1 MASLINDVEHPQLS
15 KEMRGPNA
23 NVRPGVYSRT
33 LVEEVKNQVYNVLL
47 TKKRVKIDEKWSLAQ
62 KQRVFEQEVRPL
74 LNSSGDYKTHEDLMK
89 SLGNELISDI
99 KENFTKTKSYLIDPS
114 ILGGTYLREEDASE
128 ENEKKNRK
136 HFEIRSFIDVD
147 NTVTGIQKLTENQ
160 SKSIVTLAE
169 YCDVQFAYLQQQLQA
184 IQQIL
189 VVMDGQLYQDNVENK
204 KLLLGLSFGDIENK
218 QLTALVAK
226 LVNEV
231 LEQVSRDPPEPLEE
245 KIIPALRP
253 ETGHNNSSKALVGV
267 IRGILNDDHGLSE
280 EEMLDMV
287 LSRMQDHLL
296 PSEVPENERD
306 PKANKEIKEAFRILK
321 HATEKTKLPETIKE
335 KSEHLNNFRKARA
348 EPPYSPI
355 EILQIGDSDAK
366 IRATLNE
373 GRPKGNHKIKRRRY
387 DESPMVRAA
396 ISRESGLLPATS
408 SNTTKATSNKSK
420 PAPKSA
426 PKIKS
431 GAPDKRRPVKTH
443 KPKKS
448 GQKKGTPSPKPS
460 TSAAAIRA
468 LRAAKAVGYRS
479 IDRHQSKRGNVT
491 SGHST
496 STPYAPKPCPRSRKI
511 SNKRLRSPSTSPDSG
526 RLNNTNNSIASSDS
540 VSSNQNSATNS
551 ASNSDDVV
559 RSPGDSSTSE
569 VWFTND
575 TAAPST
581 SKRRRRK

>member
-33 LVEEVKNQVYNVLL
+33 LVEEIKNQVYNVLL
-47 TKKRVKIDEKWSLAQ
+47 TKKRVKIDEDWSLAQ

-74 LNSSGDYKTHEDLMK
+74 LNSSGNYKTHEDLMK
-89 SLGNELISDI
+89 NLGNELIKDI

-160 SKSIVTLAE
+160 SKTIVTLAE

-253 ETGHNNSSKALVGV
+253 ETGHNNSSRALVGV

-296 PSEVPENERD
+296 PSEAPENGRD
-306 PKANKEIKEAFRILK
+306 PKVSKEIKEAFRILR

-335 KSEHLNNFRKARA
+335 KSEHLINFRKARA

-355 EILQIGDSDAK
+355 EILQIGDNDAK

-408 SNTTKATSNKSK
+408 SNTTKATSNKPK
-420 PAPKSA
+420 PKSA
-426 PKIKS
+426 PKTKS
-431 GAPDKRRPVKTH
+431 GAPDKRRPVRAH
-443 KPKKS
+443 KPKKN

-479 IDRHQSKRGNVT
+479 VERHQAKKGNVA
-491 SGHST
+491 SGLST
-496 STPYAPKPCPRSRKI
+496 STPSASKPCPRSRKI
-511 SNKRLRSPSTSPDSG
+511 SKKRLRSPSTSPDSG
-526 RLNNTNNSIASSDS
+526 RLNNTDNSMASNDS
-540 VSSNQNSATNS
+540 VSSNQNSNS
-551 ASNSDDVV
+551 ASNFDDVV